1 MTPAAPSL
9 FTRLR
14 AMSFPARAGILVL
27 VMALGY
33 AVVAAVGARVGAPG
47 AWGTGAAAAGVCLLG
62 AVLALAASHSLR
74 GPHPARGK
82 GDRHLLCEA
91 PEGPFRQ
98 KVPVPFS
105 AHAALV
111 AMLLAMACR
120 MGLPLAF
127 AAWAHLS
134 GGPLARAGVLYY
146 VLVFYLIALGAEVIL
161 ALPMAEAPASAESRN
176 RDSQ

>member
-1 MTPAAPSL
+1 MTPAAPRL

-33 AVVAAVGARVGAPG
+33 AVVGSVGSRVGPPG
-47 AWGTGAAAAGVCLLG
+47 AWGAATASAGVCLLG
-62 AVLALAASHSLR
+62 AMLALAISHSLR
-74 GPHPARGK
+74 GPQAARGK

-98 KVPVPFS
+98 KVPIPSS
-105 AHAALV
+105 AQAALV
-111 AMLLAMACR
+111 AMLLAILCR
-120 MGLPLAF
+120 MGIPLAF

-134 GGPLARAGVLYY
+134 GGPLAKAGVLYY
-146 VLVFYLIALGAEVIL
+146 VLVFYLIALGAEVVL
-161 ALPMAEAPASAESRN
+161 ALPTAEAPASAESRN

>member
-1 MTPAAPSL
+1 MTPAAPRL

-27 VMALGY
+27 VMAFGY
-33 AVVAAVGARVGAPG
+33 AVVASVGSRVGPPG

-62 AVLALAASHSLR
+62 AVLALGLNYSLR
-74 GPHPARGK
+74 GPR
-82 GDRHLLCEA
+82 
-91 PEGPFRQ
+91 
-98 KVPVPFS
+98 
-105 AHAALV
+105 AALV

-120 MGLPLAF
+120 MGLPLGF

-134 GGPLARAGVLYY
+134 ERPLAKAGIVYY
-146 VLVFYLIALGAEVIL
+146 VLIFYLIALGAEVVL
-161 ALPMAEAPASAESRN
+161 ALPSAGALAGAESRN

>member
-1 MTPAAPSL
+1 MADAHTKHHDYHIIDPSPWP
-9 FTRLR
+9 FVGSVG
-14 AMSFPARAGILVL
+14 AL

-33 AVVAAVGARVGAPG
+33 AVVGSVGARVGPPG

-74 GPHPARGK
+74 GP
-82 GDRHLLCEA
+82 
-91 PEGPFRQ
+91 Q
-98 KVPVPFS
+98 
-105 AHAALV
+105 AALV

-120 MGLPLAF
+120 MGIPLVF

-134 GGPLARAGVLYY
+134 GGPLAKAGVLYY
-146 VLVFYLIALGAEVIL
+146 VLVFYLIALGAEVVL

-176 RDSQ
+176 RDSR

>member
-1 MTPAAPSL
+1 MTPAAPRL

-33 AVVAAVGARVGAPG
+33 AVVASVGSRVGPPG
-47 AWGTGAAAAGVCLLG
+47 AWRTGAVAAGVCLLG
-62 AVLALAASHSLR
+62 ALLALAISHSLR
-74 GPHPARGK
+74 RGR

-98 KVPVPFS
+98 EMPVPFS
-105 AHAALV
+105 AQAALV

-120 MGLPLAF
+120 MGIPLVF

-134 GGPLARAGVLYY
+134 GGPLAKAGVLYY
-146 VLVFYLIALGAEVIL
+146 VLVFYLIALGTEVVL
-161 ALPMAEAPASAESRN
+161 ALPTAEAPASAESRN